1 MALLVVGSYV
11 RLIPA
16 YAGSTDRYHDRR
28 PSPRAHPHLRGEHTD
43 PGANFPWDVG
53 SSPLTQGAPCHSSY
67 CYGPLG
73 LIPAYAGSTVQRWG
87 TSRCTPAH
95 PRLRGEH
102 SVLNAHPL
110 TDCGSSPLTRGALT
124 VFQRLRHS
132 TGLIPAY
139 AGSTSSTISAVR
151 ASAAHPRLRGEHER
165 ASSVARMGGGL
176 IPAYAGSTTDT
187 AGATVIP
194 GAHPRLRG
202 EHGNLTVFATDN
214 QGSSPLTRGAL
225 MRCLTV
231 PHAPGSSPLT
241 RGAPANIARRIDGV
255 GLIPAYAGSTASRP
269 GRIHQPWAHPR
280 LRGEHDCSGAMSA
293 VAAGSSPL
301 TRGAH
306 R

>member
-165 ASSVARMGGGL
+165 ASSVARMGGG
-176 IPAYAGSTTDT
+176 
-187 AGATVIP
+187 
-194 GAHPRLRG
+194 
-202 EHGNLTVFATDN
+202 
-214 QGSSPLTRGAL
+214 SSPLTRGAL
-225 MRCLTV
+225 PPVHLLR
-231 PHAPGSSPLT
+231 PGL
-241 RGAPANIARRIDGV
+241 
-255 GLIPAYAGSTASRP
+255 GLIPAYAGSTR
-269 GRIHQPWAHPR
+269 
-280 LRGEHDCSGAMSA
+280 
-293 VAAGSSPL
+293 
-301 TRGAH
+301 
-306 R
+306 